1 MIICSHEL
9 NRSSES
15 REAKAD
21 VAGLHYR
28 CCCLKV
34 QVCLYL
40 RILNF
45 PHLVAKADSSA
56 FCLRTEFTFVE
67 EAVRVDWDKK
77 PGCVEDTGPEQ
88 TQKSPTVEDAHG

>member
-9 NRSSES
+9 SRSSES

-21 VAGLHYR
+21 VAVLHYR
-28 CCCLKV
+28 CRCLKV

-40 RILNF
+40 WILNF
-45 PHLVAKADSSA
+45 LHLVAKADSSA
-56 FCLRTEFTFVE
+56 FCWRTEFTFVE

-77 PGCVEDTGPEQ
+77 PGREEDTGQEQ
-88 TQKSPTVEDAHG
+88 AQKSPTAEDAHG